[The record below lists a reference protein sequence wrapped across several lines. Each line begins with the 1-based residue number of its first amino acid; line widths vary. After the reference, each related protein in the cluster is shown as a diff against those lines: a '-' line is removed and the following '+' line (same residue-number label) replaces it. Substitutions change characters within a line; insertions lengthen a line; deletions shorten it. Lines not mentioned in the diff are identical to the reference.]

1 MQFKKHS
8 SEIVSN
14 ISGNI
19 TSESEL
25 HPAKSFLLSSFILPE
40 KTISFKDSQL
50 ENASLSTLDIL
61 SGRWSDFKFI
71 QSENPR
77 YGIDLTF
84 LGIYTFSTLLFTQ
97 LTALFIINR
106 FFKLSGSSAK
116 KSSFK
121 FPCKSSK
128 IGIVFLLI

>member
-1 MQFKKHS
+1 MLQFLNAYFPIVFKLSGRLKYFKFVQFKKHS

-25 HPAKSFLLSSFILPE
+25 HPAKSFLLSSFILPK

-61 SGRWSDFKFI
+61 SGR
-71 QSENPR
+71 
-77 YGIDLTF
+77 
-84 LGIYTFSTLLFTQ
+84 
-97 LTALFIINR
+97 
-106 FFKLSGSSAK
+106 
-116 KSSFK
+116 
-121 FPCKSSK
+121 
-128 IGIVFLLI
+128 